1 MPPAMFAM
9 PMPMK
14 PAMAPDS
21 FAAAVRIASDC
32 AAAMFAAAIAGSRM
46 TAAFC
51 RSLIIRSSSSDA
63 AIVFTPK
70 EATSMPRRSAHFS
83 ESTSLRA
90 SASSVVCAGT
100 AE

>member
-1 MPPAMFAM
+1 
-9 PMPMK
+9 
-14 PAMAPDS
+14 
-21 FAAAVRIASDC
+21 
-32 AAAMFAAAIAGSRM
+32 M

-83 ESTSLRA
+83 ESTSF
-90 SASSVVCAGT
+90 
-100 AE
+100 